1 MAEVTVTP
9 PTPHPFPTSLPPRFL
24 TSVCLCLS
32 LQAGWNQNQND
43 PTLIRNKQL
52 CPMCRDVKMV
62 GEGMAGV
69 GMGIPR
75 AQHYAF
81 RTKAQQRDQDGAWQE
96 GPQMGSCHPGS
107 SIT

>member
-1 MAEVTVTP
+1 
-9 PTPHPFPTSLPPRFL
+9 
-24 TSVCLCLS
+24 
-32 LQAGWNQNQND
+32 
-43 PTLIRNKQL
+43 
-52 CPMCRDVKMV
+52 MCRDVKMV